1 LSTGPRPR
9 TPTVAAGM
17 GVGGVDVFQNVASQ
31 ASHVEC
37 EDGMSL
43 VAGVIRISLVSGSP
57 SRK

>member
-1 LSTGPRPR
+1 VTRPL
-9 TPTVAAGM
+9 TPPVAA
-17 GVGGVDVFQNVASQ
+17 VIGGGAVDVFQNVESQ
-31 ASHVEC
+31 ASHVGC